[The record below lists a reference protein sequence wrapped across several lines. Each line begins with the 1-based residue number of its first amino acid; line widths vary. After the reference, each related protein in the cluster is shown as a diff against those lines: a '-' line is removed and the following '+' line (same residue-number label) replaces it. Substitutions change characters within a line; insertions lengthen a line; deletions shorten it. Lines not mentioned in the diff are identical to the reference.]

1 MLRAGRIF
9 GALGLF
15 LALGAAAPATAQSAL
30 PSPAIVVVDMMQI
43 MRNSKAA
50 KNVQAQV
57 QADMNAYTKE
67 VSKREEELKNLN
79 DQLERQRTALAPEIF
94 AAKSQEYQQRYTTL
108 DRDVQTKRQA
118 MQQSYSEAMTKVE
131 LAALQIVADVA
142 RERKANMVV
151 AKAALLYMADGI
163 DVTAEVTRRLDEKL
177 PTMAVNLPKEGGEA
191 AKPQG
196 KK

>member
-1 MLRAGRIF
+1 MRRAGLSW
-9 GALGLF
+9 GAI
-15 LALGAAAPATAQSAL
+15 ALLLSLAAAAQAQSTL

-43 MRNSKAA
+43 MRDSKAA

-57 QADMNAYTKE
+57 QDEMNAYTKE
-67 VSKREEELKNLN
+67 VSKREEDLKRLS
-79 DQLERQRTALAPEIF
+79 DQLERQRTALAPEVF
-94 AAKSQEYQQRYTTL
+94 ATKSQEYQQRYTAL
-108 DRDVQTKRQA
+108 DHDVQTKRQA

-131 LAALQIVADVA
+131 TMALQIVADVA

-163 DVTAEVTRRLDEKL
+163 DVTAEVTGRLDEKL
-177 PTMAVNLPKEGGEA
+177 PSLAVNLPKEGGEA

>member
-1 MLRAGRIF
+1 MRQAGRI
-9 GALGLF
+9 GAVVALF
-15 LALGAAAPATAQSAL
+15 LALGAAAEAQSTL

-43 MRNSKAA
+43 MRDATAA

-57 QADMNAYTKE
+57 QDEMNAYTKE
-67 VSKREEELKNLN
+67 VSKREDELKQLS
-79 DQLERQRTALAPEIF
+79 DQLERQRTALAPEVF
-94 AAKSQEYQQRYTTL
+94 AARSQEYQQRYTAL
-108 DRDVQTKRQA
+108 DHDVQSKRQA

-131 LAALQIVADVA
+131 NTALQIIADVA
-142 RERKANMVV
+142 RERNANMVV

-177 PTMAVNLPKEGGEA
+177 PTVAVNLPKEGAEP